1 MVAEASGNWP
11 GLAGEAAAELGAS
24 GRTLP
29 PPPLPPTGTPVLAL
43 LLLELLEESCFFFD
57 TLNFTLPESVSFSF
71 SSSLLIGLSM
81 IKPSCAPSHTH
92 LPGQSQVLQQL
103 PPPLFFFLN
112 VTEYCTQIQC
122 EWTYSRTKTEIYSYS
137 LVTATI
143 KSVTRN

>member
-92 LPGQSQVLQQL
+92 TCLGKVKSYSNSPLS
-103 PPPLFFFLN
+103 LFF
-112 VTEYCTQIQC
+112 
-122 EWTYSRTKTEIYSYS
+122 
-137 LVTATI
+137 
-143 KSVTRN
+143 